1 MRAVIACFA
10 AVLLVTL
17 APAGVAQTFGEDV
30 SFLKKHCDP
39 VILEGPD
46 GQTQVAVVP
55 LYQGRVMTSTAR
67 GADGMSF
74 GWMNRGLIS
83 SGERAPHMNAFGGED
98 RFWLGPEGG
107 QYSLYFDPGVPFDL
121 EHWQVPEPIDWGAWE
136 VQARQSDS
144 VSFRERMRLVNY
156 AGAEF
161 DIAVRRQVSLLDSAE
176 ARQLLDVKPGEGV
189 EMVAFRSRNTI
200 ENAGN
205 RAWRKQSGLVSIWV
219 LGQFKASPDTTVVIP
234 YKARSGTDAEQVVN
248 DAYFGEIADDRL
260 KVEDGLVFFKADA
273 ESRGK
278 IGIPPRY
285 AKPVLGSYDAANGV
299 LTIVHYTLSDKT
311 LDYVNSLWKMQERPY
326 RGDAVNSYNDGPTA
340 DGSQMGNFYELESS
354 SPAAELEPGGT
365 LTHVHRTFHLTG
377 PKEELNRCWAWGW
390 TASHPP
396 CRESPRKG

>member
-234 YKARSGTDAEQVVN
+234 YKARSGTDPEQVVN

-285 AKPVLGSYDAANGV
+285 AKRVLGSYDAANGV

-377 PKEELNRCWAWGW
+377 PKEELNRIAESVLGVGVDRI
-390 TASHPP
+390 ASALP
-396 CRESPRKG
+396 